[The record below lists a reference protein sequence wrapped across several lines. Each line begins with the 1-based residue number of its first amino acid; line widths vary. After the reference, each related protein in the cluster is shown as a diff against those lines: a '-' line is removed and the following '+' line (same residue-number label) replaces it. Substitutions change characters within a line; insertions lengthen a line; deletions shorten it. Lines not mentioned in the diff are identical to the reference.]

1 MLQDERIHFI
11 NDSPMMFV
19 MHTDLWNA
27 ANVTRDGVIIRDV
40 NGITLFKVRVGR
52 HSWFYY
58 TSKPNCVIPDD
69 KA

>member
-1 MLQDERIHFI
+1 
-11 NDSPMMFV
+11 MMFV